1 MQLPLPVVVKV
12 KRHGTVRDLRRAS
25 ACRSHPCSSCSD
37 RRCRAAAPHTAG
49 SDREGTVQSQPPR
62 CSHRHVRSAPAFA
75 VGVGVMMKVTAS
87 LTALQLPLPAVVK
100 VSVTVPAV
108 RSAALGVY
116 TAFIVVL
123 FGLYV
128 PVPPLQIAPVEP
140 VKEPFKVI
148 ALLFAQT
155 VPFAP
160 ASTVG
165 EGVKVITRLSDTAV
179 QLPLPVVVKVSVNV
193 PAASSAGVG
202 V

>member
-1 MQLPLPVVVKV
+1 MFVVLGSKVPLPPLHTPPVA
-12 KRHGTVRDLRRAS
+12 TVNEPARVT
-25 ACRSHPCSSCSD
+25 
-37 RRCRAAAPHTAG
+37 AALFAQT
-49 SDREGTVQSQPPR
+49 
-62 CSHRHVRSAPAFA
+62 VRSAPAFA

-87 LTALQLPLPAVVK
+87 LTALQFPFPVVVK

-116 TAFIVVL
+116 TALIVVL

-128 PVPPLQIAPVEP
+128 PAPLLQETPVDP
-140 VKEPFKVI
+140 VNEPFKRI

-155 VPFAP
+155 DPFKP

-165 EGVKVITRLSDTAV
+165 DGVKVITRLSATAM
-179 QLPLPVVVKVSVNV
+179 QLPFPVVVKVSVNV
-193 PAASSAGVG
+193 PAASSVGVG